1 MVLQLKIKNM
11 KKSKLI
17 IAIVLFISA
26 SQLTFS
32 QGNRDFKFGIK
43 GGVNFS
49 NINNSEA
56 SSNKALTGVNF
67 GLFTKLPITNSFAI
81 QPEIYYTTKGSELTY
96 QNVFV
101 DGTAEFDLNYIE
113 VPVLAVFNITENF
126 NFHVGPY
133 ASYLVNEN
141 VKNVSDTSFNF
152 ENNIDSG
159 DFKKFDTGIAAGFG
173 FEGKSLGIGV
183 RYNFGFVTVG
193 EEKTYL
199 GTNYV
204 FPDGKNS
211 VLNVYLSYSFF

>member
-1 MVLQLKIKNM
+1 MKNSKI
-11 KKSKLI
+11 I

-26 SQLTFS
+26 TQLTFS
-32 QGNRDFKFGIK
+32 QGKSDFKLGIK

-49 NINNSEA
+49 NISTNNTSQ
-56 SSNKALTGVNF
+56 NKALTGVNF
-67 GLFTKLPITNSFAI
+67 GVFAKLPITNSFAI
-81 QPEIYYTTKGSELTY
+81 QPEMYFTTKGSELTY

-101 DGTAEFDLNYIE
+101 DGTAQFDLNYIE
-113 VPVLAVFNITENF
+113 VPVLAVFKITDNF

-133 ASYLVNEN
+133 ASYLLSSN
-141 VKNVSDTSFNF
+141 VKNVSDVSFNF
-152 ENNIDSG
+152 ENNINSG
-159 DFKKFDTGIAAGFG
+159 DFRKFDTGIAAGFG

-183 RYNFGFVTVG
+183 RYNFGLVTVG

-211 VLNVYLSYSFF
+211 VLNVYLSYSLF